1 MKTNEDHPVN
11 FSRIGLT
18 VLRVLVGWH
27 FLFEGLSKL
36 ASPGWS
42 SASYLMES
50 KWLLSGFF
58 HWIVSSSTA
67 LALTDFINIWGLIL
81 IGLGLFIG
89 LFTRLASISGI
100 LILLLYYI
108 ANPPFAESTMPGY
121 GHFFIVNINIIEAG
135 ILLVFVFLKRDYL
148 WSIDRIVK
156 GYIPTQERADVS
168 PQ

>member
-1 MKTNEDHPVN
+1 MKANEEHPVN
-11 FSRIGLT
+11 LLRIGLT

-27 FLFEGLSKL
+27 FLYEGLSKL

-50 KWLLSGFF
+50 QWLFSGFF
-58 HWIVSSSTA
+58 HWIISNPTA
-67 LALTDFINIWGLIL
+67 LALTDFINIWGLTL

-121 GHFFIVNINIIEAG
+121 
-135 ILLVFVFLKRDYL
+135 
-148 WSIDRIVK
+148 
-156 GYIPTQERADVS
+156 
-168 PQ
+168 